1 MRIIARHIIDEFE
14 IKHPDATTSLETW
27 YKTCKTKKWAQP
39 VDIKNDQPNAS
50 IITNNRV
57 VFNIKGN
64 DFRLVVAVDYNRQIF
79 FIKFLDTHE
88 EYDKIDTS
96 SIKYKD

>member
-14 IKHPDATTSLETW
+14 IKHPDTITSLETW
-27 YKTCKTKKWAQP
+27 YKTSKNKKWTQP
-39 VDIKNDQPNAS
+39 VDIKNDHANAS
-50 IITNNRV
+50 IIANNRV

-64 DFRLVVAVDYNRQIF
+64 AYRLVVAVDYQRLIF

-88 EYDKIDTS
+88 EYDKIDAST
-96 SIKYKD
+96 IQYKE